1 MTSVRLTPTHF
12 SLAGFAIVLLLAWF
26 CYRPA
31 LSGDFLLDDVANLSG
46 LQYVEDS
53 HTLLEFVLS
62 GSAGPTGRPVALWT
76 FGLQADQWQ
85 QGAEAFLRV
94 NVLIHLL
101 NAALLAAFLFL
112 LTRAQGH
119 TRDRSAMVGIAA
131 ASVWVLMPLL
141 ATASLLPVQRMT
153 TLSASFMLA
162 GLLGY
167 LLARARIESHP
178 GRALIGMGASLA
190 LGGSLA
196 ILSKES
202 GLLMP
207 LYVLALEAT
216 LLRAP
221 RSIARQ
227 RWRVLQGLF
236 LGVPALVILT
246 YLAANAGYA
255 EWAVAKRGFN
265 GWERL
270 LTEAQLLWVY
280 LQKALVGVP
289 SALGIYQGTPE
300 VSPGLR
306 DPVTL
311 LAVTAWLLVMGVAVV
326 YRRRWPLFG
335 VAVAWFIAGHLLES
349 TVLPLEL
356 YFEHR
361 NYLPIVGPV
370 YAVTAAVLLTGSITR
385 RVAFVIAPLYL
396 LLSAMWLYQFA
407 SIMGEPSASS
417 RYWAHRYP
425 DSVRAVTNLATY
437 QLAEEGPVRTLN
449 TLDRFVLQHPQ
460 HAYLRIQELNLRCIA
475 MPAAEHDR
483 VVEQLQDALPSSEFT
498 LTAGTMLSQLFDTL
512 VARDCNGVD
521 TQTLLGLADRLLTN
535 PRYAAVPGYV
545 QFHYRLLAGV
555 AMQQGRL
562 QDAIAFVEKAME
574 VVPSSELNMMLGTAL
589 ASAGE
594 YQRAREFIDVALA
607 KAPRNP
613 MRALQ
618 WTRELENLREYIDAV
633 ERYSEEQE

>member
-1 MTSVRLTPTHF
+1 VTRTRLTPTHF

-46 LQYVEDS
+46 LQYVEDT

-112 LTRAQGH
+112 LTRAQGY
-119 TRDRSAMVGIAA
+119 TRDRSALVGIAA

-196 ILSKES
+196 ILTKES

-236 LGVPALVILT
+236 LGVPALVVLT

-255 EWAVAKRGFN
+255 EWAVAKRGFT

-280 LQKALVGVP
+280 LQKALVGLP

-335 VAVAWFIAGHLLES
+335 IAVAWFIAGHLLES

-370 YAVTAAVLLTGSITR
+370 YAVTAAVLLKGSIAR
-385 RVAFVIAPLYL
+385 RAAFVIAPVYL

-475 MPAAEHDR
+475 MPAAKHDR

-498 LTAGTMLSQLFDTL
+498 LTAGNMLSQLFDTL

-521 TQTLLGLADRLLTN
+521 TQTLLDLADRLLTN

-555 AMQQGRL
+555 AMQQGQL

-574 VVPSSELNMMLGTAL
+574 VMPSSELNMMLGTAL

-594 YQRAREFIDVALA
+594 YQRAREFIDAALA

-618 WTRELENLREYIDAV
+618 WTRELENLREYVDAV